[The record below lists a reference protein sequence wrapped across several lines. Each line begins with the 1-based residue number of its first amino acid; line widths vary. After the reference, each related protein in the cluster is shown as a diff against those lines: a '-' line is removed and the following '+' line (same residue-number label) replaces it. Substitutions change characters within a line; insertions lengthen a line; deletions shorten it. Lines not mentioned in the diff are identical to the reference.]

1 MNKLALKILVGIIA
15 TSLAVCAG
23 FFSIVGLSKLFA
35 GAMIA
40 VIAMASTLE
49 ASKLVIASFLYQSWE
64 TVSKALR
71 FYLLLALIVIAS
83 ITSIG
88 IYGFLS
94 GAYQTTKSKY
104 DLTKTVVDSL
114 SAQKNYYQNA
124 LTTLQNQTNSKNTQL
139 VNLSNIRTSQEN
151 RAAAQAT
158 NNRSSY
164 YTDQSSRQ
172 TDASIKQLNL
182 EIDNLNKK
190 TIAYTDSVSKMEVAI
205 TQAGLKSELSSELG
219 SLVYIS
225 NVLNVPMDKVVN
237 VLIILFI
244 IVFDPLAICMVLVF
258 NFLNKPEE
266 ILNLKKEEEIADILV
281 EFEEVK
287 EEEIETPIEM
297 PIQPTE
303 TPLEPTELE
312 TQNTN
317 TQENVK
323 TDKVDKKPSS
333 SIDPLREQEKEAKRR
348 GTYPY

>member
-1 MNKLALKILVGIIA
+1 
-15 TSLAVCAG
+15 
-23 FFSIVGLSKLFA
+23 
-35 GAMIA
+35 
-40 VIAMASTLE
+40 
-49 ASKLVIASFLYQSWE
+49 
-64 TVSKALR
+64 
-71 FYLLLALIVIAS
+71 LLLALVVIAS

-139 VNLSNIRTSQEN
+139 VNLSNIRSSQEN
-151 RAAAQAT
+151 RAATQVT
-158 NNRSSY
+158 NNHSSY
-164 YTDQSSRQ
+164 YTDQSSKQ
-172 TDASIKQLNL
+172 TDANIKQLNL

-237 VLIILFI
+237 ILIILFI

-266 ILNLKKEEEIADILV
+266 ILNLKKEEEIADMIV
-281 EFEEVK
+281 EFEEVLN
-287 EEEIETPIEM
+287 EEIETPIEM
-297 PIQPTE
+297 PVQPTE
-303 TPLEPTELE
+303 APQEPTELE
-312 TQNTN
+312 TQTTN
-317 TQENVK
+317 TQEEIK
-323 TDKVDKKPSS
+323 TDKVDNKAAA
-333 SIDPLREQEKEAKRR
+333 DALREAEKESRRR
-348 GTYPY
+348 GSYPY

>member
-35 GAMIA
+35 GAVVA

-49 ASKLVIASFLYQSWE
+49 ASKLVIASFLYQSWQ
-64 TVSKALR
+64 TVSKVLR

-139 VNLSNIRTSQEN
+139 VNLSNIRSSQEN
-151 RAAAQAT
+151 RAATQVT

-164 YTDQSSRQ
+164 YTDQSSKQ

-205 TQAGLKSELSSELG
+205 TQAGLKSDLSSDLG

-225 NVLNVPMDKVVN
+225 KVLNVPMDKVVN

-266 ILNLKKEEEIADILV
+266 ILNLKKEEEIADISV

-287 EEEIETPIEM
+287 NEEIETPIEM
-297 PIQPTE
+297 SVQSTE
-303 TPLEPTELE
+303 TPQEPTELE
-312 TQNTN
+312 TQTTN
-317 TQENVK
+317 TQEEVK
-323 TDKVDKKPSS
+323 TDKVDK
-333 SIDPLREQEKEAKRR
+333 IANGVDPLRDAEKEAKRR
-348 GTYPY
+348 GSYPY

>member
-1 MNKLALKILVGIIA
+1 
-15 TSLAVCAG
+15 
-23 FFSIVGLSKLFA
+23 
-35 GAMIA
+35 
-40 VIAMASTLE
+40 
-49 ASKLVIASFLYQSWE
+49 
-64 TVSKALR
+64 
-71 FYLLLALIVIAS
+71 LLLALIVIAS

-139 VNLSNIRTSQEN
+139 VNLSNIRSSQEN
-151 RAAAQAT
+151 RAATQAT

-164 YTDQSSRQ
+164 YTDQSSKQ
-172 TDASIKQLNL
+172 TDANIKQLNL

-225 NVLNVPMDKVVN
+225 KVLNVPMNKVVN
-237 VLIILFI
+237 ILIILFI

-266 ILNLKKEEEIADILV
+266 ILNLKKEEEIADISV
-281 EFEEVK
+281 EFEEVLN
-287 EEEIETPIEM
+287 EEIETTIEM
-297 PIQPTE
+297 PVQTTE
-303 TPLEPTELE
+303 SPLEPTVLE
-312 TQNTN
+312 TQTTN
-317 TQENVK
+317 TQEEVK
-323 TDKVDKKPSS
+323 IDKVEEMTAEV
-333 SIDPLREQEKEAKRR
+333 IDTFRDAEKEAKRR
-348 GTYPY
+348 NLYPY

>member
-1 MNKLALKILVGIIA
+1 MNKLPLKILVGIIA

-35 GAMIA
+35 GSVVA

-64 TVSKALR
+64 TVSKVLR
-71 FYLLLALIVIAS
+71 FYLLVAMFVIAG

-94 GAYQTTKSKY
+94 NAYQTTKSKY

-114 SAQKNYYQNA
+114 AAQKNYYQNA

-139 VNLSNIRTSQEN
+139 VNLSNIRNSQEN
-151 RAAAQAT
+151 RATTLVT
-158 NNRSSY
+158 NKQSSY

-182 EIDNLNKK
+182 EINDLNKK

-225 NVLNVPMDKVVN
+225 KVLEVPMDKVVN
-237 VLIILFI
+237 ILIILFI

-266 ILNLKKEEEIADILV
+266 ILNLKKEEEIIKEMPDDINV
-281 EFEEVK
+281 KDVK
-287 EEEIETPIEM
+287 EEM
-297 PIQPTE
+297 PIISAEQPTE
-303 TPLEPTELE
+303 TPLKLTELE
-312 TQNTN
+312 SQTTN
-317 TQENVK
+317 TQEEDK
-323 TDKVDKKPSS
+323 TDKVSKKTS
-333 SIDPLREQEKEAKRR
+333 SIDLLREAEKESKRR